1 MDSEAKKTDSFY
13 EFLAWVHVNTKKILV
28 VAAGLA
34 LVISVVA
41 IVVWNKGHQEDEA
54 NKALSEIRLLG
65 GAASPIK
72 PGTAEALL
80 KVANTY
86 PTTAAGAR
94 ALLLAATTL
103 FDEGKYSE
111 AKELFEKFSRAYPD
125 SPWRAQAELGVA
137 VCLDSP
143 KQSQAAADKY
153 DEIIKRYASEASADL
168 ARLELARWQEQ
179 QGKFE
184 AAFRLY
190 TELTKANQ
198 YSSLGSEAGVQKQQ
212 LLEKHPELEQTNTV
226 IVPKLTTAL
235 TMPTNATNVAKSNA
249 MVLTITNP
257 VAPKTPEAPK
267 K

>member
-1 MDSEAKKTDSFY
+1 MDAEAKKTDSFY
-13 EFLAWVHVNTKKILV
+13 EFLAWLHVNKTKIIV

-34 LVISVVA
+34 LVVSVLAISA
-41 IVVWNKGHQEDEA
+41 WNKRHQEDMA
-54 NKALSEIRLLG
+54 NDALSEIKLLG
-65 GAASPIK
+65 SPSNPVK

-86 PTTAAGAR
+86 PNTAAGAR

-103 FDEGKYSE
+103 FDQEKYSE

-125 SPWRAQAELGVA
+125 SPWRPQAELGVA

-153 DEIIKRYASEASADL
+153 DEIIKRYASEPSADL

-179 QGKFE
+179 QGKLE
-184 AAFRLY
+184 PALRLFS
-190 TELTKANQ
+190 ELSKASP

-212 LLEKHPELEQTNTV
+212 LLEKHPELERTNTV
-226 IVPKLTTAL
+226 MVPKLTTAL
-235 TMPTNATNVAKSNA
+235 TVPTNATNTAKSNA
-249 MVLTITNP
+249 MGLTITNP
-257 VAPKTPEAPK
+257 ATLKIPEPPK